1 MIGRNSLGELARLRD
16 GRRRRESSWDR
27 TGGNADF
34 IILRPGERATLCN
47 VSGAGIVRHIWCTM
61 AARSNPYYARTTVL
75 RMYWDGAT
83 TPCVEAPVGDF
94 FGIGHSIIKDFWSL
108 PLSMSPQDGR
118 GFNCFF
124 PMPFATRALIEVE
137 NESED
142 GMIFYYYV
150 DYEELERLDEDLARF
165 HAQWRRENPTTG
177 WGEGRYDDDLAKGRV
192 GELRRQVWTT
202 PNLDGKE
209 NYVIL
214 EAEGRGHYVGCNLN
228 VDCFSRQKNDWYGE
242 GDDMI
247 FIDGEVWP
255 PSLHGTGTE
264 DYFNTA
270 FSPRTEF
277 CTPYH
282 GVTVYS
288 GTDDWPYK
296 GKNSLYR
303 FHLEDP
309 VMFDKSI
316 RVTIEH
322 GHANSLSN
330 DYSSTAYWYQV
341 EPHAPFPPL
350 PAAAERLP
358 RPDVP

>member
-1 MIGRNSLGELARLRD
+1 
-16 GRRRRESSWDR
+16 
-27 TGGNADF
+27 
-34 IILRPGERATLCN
+34 
-47 VSGAGIVRHIWCTM
+47 M
-61 AARSNPYYARTTVL
+61 AARDNPFYARTTVI
-75 RMYWDGAT
+75 RMYWDRASS
-83 TPCVEAPVGDF
+83 PCVEAPIGDF
-94 FGIGHSIIKDFWSL
+94 FGIGHGIVKDFWSL

-124 PMPFATRALIEVE
+124 PMPFASGALIEVV
-137 NESED
+137 NESD
-142 GMIFYYYV
+142 CGMIFFYYI
-150 DYEELERLDEDLARF
+150 DYEKHERLDDGIAYF
-165 HAQWRRENPTTG
+165 HAQWRRENPTSG
-177 WGEGRYDDDLAKGRV
+177 WGKGRFDDDIETGRV
-192 GELRRQVWTT
+192 GELRKRVWST
-202 PNLDGKE
+202 PNLNGKD

-228 VDCFSRQKNDWYGE
+228 IDCFSRQMNDWYGE

-247 FIDGEVWP
+247 FIDGDAWP
-255 PSLHGTGTE
+255 PALHGTGTE

-288 GTDDWPYK
+288 GKPDWPWK

-303 FHLEDP
+303 FHIEDP
-309 VMFDKSI
+309 IMFQKSI

-330 DYSSTAYWYQV
+330 DYSSTAYWYQM
-341 EPHAPFPPL
+341 EPHAAFPPL
-350 PAAAERLP
+350 PPAVKRLP
-358 RPDVP
+358 RPDDS